1 MTVRPNVDAGRLVNT
16 LLFLAIAFL
25 VVSMLRMGSVFAL
38 FVVAAFGGA
47 LIGLAIAMLRPRQGL
62 GATEIGERSPEHA
75 GRIGLINMAHIPV
88 MGIGGVGIVA
98 MSLVVALVLPEGR
111 RLLAWGITGAV
122 LGAGTLI
129 MWRHFHGGTPFV
141 EHPEE
146 TLHLR

>member
-16 LLFLAIAFL
+16 LIFLSIAFL

-47 LIGLAIAMLRPRQGL
+47 LIGFAVAVLRSNQGL
-62 GATEIGERSPEHA
+62 GATEIGDPSPEHA
-75 GRIGLINMAHIPV
+75 GKIGIINMAHIPV
-88 MGIGGVGIVA
+88 VGIGGIGIVT
-98 MSLVVALVLPEGR
+98 MSLVVAMVLPEGR

-122 LGAGTLI
+122 LGAGSLL

-141 EHPEE
+141 EHSAE